1 MMASSINGSCGVHGS
16 STRLVVLNDI
26 NETITINAEESAAA
40 RDDPSNESDDGF
52 GSASLVDKLSPGS
65 ETPDGNQPGYDEDT
79 EDDGALARGLMEAFP
94 RRNSLRCCWCGR
106 IISILRHA
114 WTLCGLRVHPGE
126 CALSHVWWCRR
137 CWPKDR
143 HCRAYMG
150 PSFFAWTWLATA
162 SSANRSCGVHG
173 SSTPLAVLNVADH
186 AVTINVE
193 DCASDVS
200 SYRVRDKVESV

>member
-1 MMASSINGSCGVHGS
+1 MMASSISGSCGVHGS

-126 CALSHVWWCRR
+126 CALSHLAWCRR
-137 CWPKDR
+137 CWLE
-143 HCRAYMG
+143 G
-150 PSFFAWTWLATA
+150 PPLQGIHGPQFFCLDMAGDGEL
-162 SSANRSCGVHG
+162 C
-173 SSTPLAVLNVADH
+173 
-186 AVTINVE
+186 
-193 DCASDVS
+193 
-200 SYRVRDKVESV
+200 